1 MDNAKNLGNMS
12 HCEMLEKAA
21 DMLAEV
27 SDILD
32 KLSAFRFVEE
42 DQAWG
47 EKMTQM
53 ATDTCC
59 MATDVA
65 ELFGK
70 VYIYTKRGEV
80 WL

>member
-32 KLSAFRFVEE
+32 QLSVFPFVKEE
-42 DQAWG
+42 EVWG
-47 EKMTQM
+47 NKMVQM

-59 MATDVA
+59 MATDLA
-65 ELFGK
+65 EFYGRI
-70 VYIYTKRGEV
+70 YIFTKRGEV